1 MLNIAI
7 GQLLVSVYV
16 ERRISIYLEEPSIQR
31 LINQDVKAEKLEA
44 AWIRVVCGDEAVVRV
59 LQIGLQS
66 YDGLLGHILDLLHEI
81 PHVLPLA
88 HKVLNDR
95 RKELLGA
102 LVVILELLTG
112 RLKPLRVLIEAEV
125 CKMHVL
131 IFDVVGI
138 GFLVVVCAE
147 TRQTLIAQVSF
158 NGIDSSNKYVE
169 TAIKL
174 LLVKDEWVVDVPL
187 DKILVMEC

>member
-66 YDGLLGHILDLLHEI
+66 YDGLLGHILDLLHKI

-88 HKVLNDR
+88 HEVLDDR

-131 IFDVVGI
+131 IFDVVSI

-169 TAIKL
+169 TAVKL

>member
-88 HKVLNDR
+88 HEVLDDR
-95 RKELLGA
+95 CEELLGA
-102 LVVILELLTG
+102 LVIILELLTR

-169 TAIKL
+169 TAVKF